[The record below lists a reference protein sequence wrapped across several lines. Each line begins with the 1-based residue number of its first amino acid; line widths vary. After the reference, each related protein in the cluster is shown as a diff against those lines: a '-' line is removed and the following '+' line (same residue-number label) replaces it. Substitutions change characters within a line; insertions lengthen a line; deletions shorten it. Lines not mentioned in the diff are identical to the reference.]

1 MLECTQQA
9 SSASCSSNSSTD
21 PVITAQNLSGIVLGK
36 ANLRHS
42 LQLQWWEVLLCSGK
56 CLGYVL
62 QISLSETLVW
72 RAAEMVQRLDLT
84 SLTAPEDEEHTEAAT
99 DVPMQMSLV
108 SISSLAAKV
117 RYADSIF
124 AVPVSKIAQSLQAMR
139 CEVGAQ
145 FASAHGHAMCAACW
159 LSHRFNHTTH
169 VPKLQLCLQ
178 LAYVSS

>member
-1 MLECTQQA
+1 M
-9 SSASCSSNSSTD
+9 
-21 PVITAQNLSGIVLGK
+21 
-36 ANLRHS
+36 
-42 LQLQWWEVLLCSGK
+42 
-56 CLGYVL
+56 

-117 RYADSIF
+117 RYAASIF
-124 AVPVSKIAQSLQAMR
+124 AIPVSKIAQSLQAMR

-145 FASAHGHAMCAACW
+145 FVSAHGHAMCAACW